1 MLSDLADFEQI
12 EIILKHESN
21 NLLKKMKR
29 LLTLL
34 FAFAFTATVA
44 QTANNSVSIGKVET
58 MHSNLLKEER
68 EIFVYVPEGS
78 GPLFATKH
86 YPVVYLFDGDAHFHS
101 VTGMIQQLS
110 QVNGN
115 SVLPEMIVVGITNT
129 DRMRDLT
136 PSHDT
141 EGSGSDRV
149 RDKTSGGGEVFTAFI
164 EKELIPHIDSLYPT
178 APYRVL
184 IGHSL
189 GGLMVV
195 NTLFNHTNLFNS
207 YIAIDPSMWWD
218 ERKLL
223 KQAEK
228 DLAGK
233 NFDHKTLFLAMANTM
248 EPTMD
253 TASVRRDT
261 SFSTEHIRS
270 IIEFTDGLKQNKTN
284 QLNWSSKY
292 YNEDDHGSVPLM
304 AAYDGLRFIFSF
316 NKFRMPSSDKEFLT
330 FNFVSAII
338 SHFKEVS
345 KQMGYTV
352 LPSEML
358 VNDLAY
364 QLLQK
369 KYFDQALRLFEM
381 NIANY
386 PTSLNVYDSMG
397 DLYDA
402 KGDKQQA
409 MAYFA
414 KALTFGDSPI
424 TKAKLEKLKAEK

>member
-1 MLSDLADFEQI
+1 MKH
-12 EIILKHESN
+12 ILH
-21 NLLKKMKR
+21 
-29 LLTLL
+29 LL
-34 FAFAFTATVA
+34 FAFALTSAMA
-44 QTANNSVSIGKVET
+44 QTAGNAVIIGEAET
-58 MHSNLLKEER
+58 IYSNILKEER
-68 EIFVYVPEGS
+68 KILVYVPEGS
-78 GPLFATKH
+78 GPLFAQKH

-110 QVNGN
+110 LVNGN

-141 EGSGSDRV
+141 GGAGSDSV
-149 RDKTSGGGEVFTAFI
+149 RDKTSGGGEIFSAFI

-184 IGHSL
+184 IGHSI
-189 GGLMVV
+189 GGLMVA

-228 DLAGK
+228 DLTGRK
-233 NFDHKTLFLAMANTM
+233 FDNKTLFLAMANSM

-253 TASVRRDT
+253 TARVRRDT
-261 SFSTEHIRS
+261 SFSTAHIRS
-270 IIEFTDGLKQNKTN
+270 IIEFTDVLKKNKTN
-284 QLNWSSKY
+284 HLNWSSKY
-292 YNEDDHGSVPLM
+292 YNDDDHGSVPLM

-330 FNFVSAII
+330 FNFDSAIV
-338 SHFKEVS
+338 SHFKNVS
-345 KQMGYTV
+345 KQLGYTV
-352 LPSEML
+352 LPHEGMI
-358 VNDLAY
+358 NDLAY
-364 QLLQK
+364 QFLQK
-369 KYFDQALRLFEM
+369 KYFDKAFHFFEM
-381 NIANY
+381 NITNY
-386 PTSLNVYDSMG
+386 PNSLNVYDSMG

-402 KGDKQQA
+402 KGDKQKA
-409 MAYFA
+409 MEYFA
-414 KALTFGDSPI
+414 KALTLGDSPE
-424 TKAKLEKLKAEK
+424 TKSKLEKLKAGK

>member
-1 MLSDLADFEQI
+1 M
-12 EIILKHESN
+12 KH
-21 NLLKKMKR
+21 LLH
-29 LLTLL
+29 LLFL
-34 FAFAFTATVA
+34 FAFTSSFA
-44 QTANNSVSIGKVET
+44 QTSNSSIVIGKVDSIY
-58 MHSNLLKEER
+58 SNILKEESK
-68 EIFVYVPEGS
+68 IWVYVPDS
-78 GPLFATKH
+78 FNPIFAKKR
-86 YPVVYLFDGDAHFHS
+86 YPVVYLFDGDGHFHS

-115 SVLPEMIVVGITNT
+115 TVLPEMIVVGITNT

-141 EGSGSDRV
+141 GGSGSDSV
-149 RDKTSGGGEVFTAFI
+149 RDKTSGGGEIFTAFI

-233 NFDHKTLFLAMANTM
+233 KFDHKTLFLAMANSM

-261 SFSTEHIRS
+261 SFSTAHIRN
-270 IIEFTDGLKQNKTN
+270 IIEFTDGLKKNKTN
-284 QLNWSSKY
+284 QLNWNSKY

-316 NKFRMPSSDKEFLT
+316 NKLRMPSSDKEFLT
-330 FNFVSAII
+330 FNFDSAII
-338 SHFKEVS
+338 SHFKNVS
-345 KQMGYTV
+345 KQMGYIV
-352 LPSEML
+352 LPPEML

-364 QLLQK
+364 KFLQK
-369 KYFDQALRLFEM
+369 KYFDKAFCFFEM
-381 NIANY
+381 NITNY

-402 KGDKQQA
+402 KGDKQKA
-409 MAYFA
+409 MEYFA
-414 KALTFGDSPI
+414 KALMHGDSPD
-424 TKAKLEKLKAEK
+424 TKAKLKKLKQGK